1 MPAPLNT
8 SAFPAPGSHAAKI
21 GGNHHFDLVIVE
33 PQGRGPRGFRYRIVL
48 DPANQGD
55 GGSLDLAA
63 DEGGLLVTARDVDGI
78 GNDLDL
84 IIKTA
89 RSFTPVGVW
98 INNHHGG
105 FTKADPGVYAPS
117 IWSDGPFMLSVDS
130 PDTLQGAILLWR
142 QSYIHPSAQRCPG
155 ERWMRQGF
163 VDVADL
169 RVPSRLREDPQHARG
184 PPLGSS

>member
-1 MPAPLNT
+1 MRAPFSL
-8 SAFPAPGSHAAKI
+8 SAFPARGAHAAEM
-21 GGNHHFDLVIVE
+21 GSSHHLDLVIVE
-33 PQGRGPRGFRYRIVL
+33 PQGREPQGFRYRVVL
-48 DPANQGD
+48 DPANPGY

-117 IWSDGPFMLSVDS
+117 IWSDGPFILSVDS
-130 PDTLQGAILLWR
+130 PDTLQGAILLWH
-142 QSYIHPSAQRCPG
+142 QSHIHSSFQPCPG

-163 VDVADL
+163 VDLADL
-169 RVPSRLREDPQHARG
+169 QVPSRLAGDPQHARG
-184 PPLGSS
+184 PPSYSL